1 MVGGMVKR
9 DNLGRERKPSQGGA
23 GSKSIPSKSHGAIS
37 GLLESHEMP
46 DDLDPHGVDFWTRA
60 TDSMRALGILEKMDW
75 ALLYVA
81 AATWSVW
88 QQAREDI
95 KDNGLTIEDD
105 RGRVSRNHSLTTM
118 TQCGLNLA
126 KMLSDLGLTPSARAK
141 FGPAPE
147 SDEFEKLFEVFKDAK
162 SA

>member
-1 MVGGMVKR
+1 MVKR
-9 DNLGRERKPSQGGA
+9 DKLGRERKPSQGGA
-23 GSKSIPSKSHGAIS
+23 GPKHLPAKTSGAIT
-37 GLLESHEMP
+37 GDLDVHEMP
-46 DDLDPHGVDFWTRA
+46 DDLDVHGVDFWTRA
-60 TDSMRALGILEKMDW
+60 TDSMRALGILERMDW

-81 AATWSVW
+81 AATWSIW

-95 KDNGLTIEDD
+95 KTHGLTIEDD
-105 RGRVSRNHSLTTM
+105 RGRISRNHSLTTM

-162 SA
+162 AS